1 VLRSLACLVSLLLG
15 PAVMG
20 ASRREGRP
28 NIVYILADDLGYG
41 DVQCLNPAGKIA
53 TPNLDRLAA
62 AGMVFTDAH
71 SGSAVCT
78 PTRYS
83 ILTGRYSW
91 RSRLQSG
98 VLGGCSPR
106 LIEAGRLTVAELL
119 RRAGYRT
126 TAIGK
131 WHLGMDWALKP
142 GKPRFTDA
150 IEKGADGWNVDFTRP
165 IAGGPTAVGFD
176 EYFGIS
182 GSLDMVPYTF
192 IEDDR
197 VAAIPTV
204 DKEFLMMHG
213 RPGKATRKG
222 PAAADFEAGDVLP
235 ALAERAVS
243 TIRRRADDA
252 KAGRPFFLYLA
263 LAAPH
268 TPIAPLKPWLGKSGL
283 NPYADFVM
291 QVDAAVGEVLGALD
305 REGLAGDTLVVFT
318 SDNGCSPEA
327 KFDELRARGH
337 DPSCGVRGHKA
348 DIFEGGHRVPFV
360 ARWPGVVAP
369 HARSD
374 QLIGLMDFM
383 ATCAEILGE
392 RLPDDAG
399 EDSVSILPALQGKDR
414 GPLRESLVHHS
425 INGSFAIR
433 QGDWKL
439 ALCADSGGWSAPR
452 PGTEDAQ
459 GLPPVQ
465 LYNLATDPVER
476 HNIQDQHPDVVV
488 RLTGLLEKIVADGR
502 STPGRKQE
510 NDGKI
515 VLRKPTKPAREAGAE
530 AGSRRP
536 DPSLAP
542 PHPGRTPSVHKF

>member
-1 VLRSLACLVSLLLG
+1 MSKVSWRPRWPAALAILVSTPL
-15 PAVMG
+15 AMG
-20 ASRREGRP
+20 AGSREGRP

-41 DVQCLNPAGKIA
+41 DVRCLNPAGQIA
-53 TPNLDRLAA
+53 TPSLDRLAA

-71 SGSAVCT
+71 SGSAVCS
-78 PTRYS
+78 PTRYG

-106 LIEAGRLTVAELL
+106 LIEPGRLTVAELL

-142 GKPRFTDA
+142 DKPRFTDD
-150 IEKGADGWNVDFTRP
+150 IEKGADGWKVDFTRP
-165 IAGGPTAVGFD
+165 IANGPTAVGFD

-182 GSLDMVPYTF
+182 ASLDMVPYTF

-204 DKEFLMMHG
+204 DREFLMMHG

-222 PAAADFEAGDVLP
+222 PAAPEFEAGDVLP
-235 ALAERAVS
+235 ALTNRAVA

-268 TPIAPLKPWLGKSGL
+268 TPIEPITSWLGKSGL

-305 REGLAGDTLVVFT
+305 EEGLAGETLVIFT

-327 KFDELRARGH
+327 KIDELRGRGH
-337 DPSCGVRGHKA
+337 DPCCGVRGQKA
-348 DIFEGGHRVPFV
+348 DIFEGGHRIPFLV
-360 ARWPGVVAP
+360 RWPGVVAP
-369 HARSD
+369 RGRSD

-383 ATCAEILGE
+383 ATCAEIVGQ
-392 RLPDDAG
+392 RLPDEAG
-399 EDSVSILPALQGKDR
+399 EDSVSFLPALQGKDR
-414 GPLRESLVHHS
+414 GPLREALVHHS

-439 ALCADSGGWSAPR
+439 SLCADSGGWSAPK
-452 PGTEDAQ
+452 PGTREAD

-465 LYNLATDPVER
+465 LYNLARDPAER
-476 HNIQDQHPDVVV
+476 HNIQERHPELVA
-488 RLTGLLEKIVADGR
+488 RLTRLLEKYVDDGR
-502 STPGRKQE
+502 STPGRPRR
-510 NDGKI
+510 NDGKV
-515 VLRKPTKPAREAGAE
+515 VLRKPVKPAAR
-530 AGSRRP
+530 
-536 DPSLAP
+536 
-542 PHPGRTPSVHKF
+542 